1 MEEDVSRL
9 SEGLVDAQPRID
21 DGPGAGRRALIVST
35 SRDRGALA
43 AARSLRSHGWTVG
56 VGTPEGRGM
65 LCTSRA
71 VSACHIVPRPR
82 GDGRAFIE
90 GVRAAVESGGYDVV
104 FGGGDDWMAALA
116 TYRDEIPTTIAHP
129 SPEAVE
135 RALDKVLLAESAA
148 RVGLAAPRTVPATP
162 DAVAD
167 WDGPV
172 VVKSRAHWSPG
183 QTRAHRIEARLFES
197 MAAAKERVYHM
208 EKSGADPLLQEPIS
222 GRLGALIGFFREGRL
237 EGRVQQ
243 ETPRLW
249 PTPNGASARART
261 VAVNQALAEK
271 VEALLTD
278 IGWWG
283 LVELQFLT
291 DDDGVSHLIDFNG
304 RFFGSIALTN
314 AARPGLA
321 DAWGRLALGET
332 VPHLT
337 DAPAGFRYAWTA
349 GDLRRARIERR
360 GGLVADVV
368 DTLRWASLAQ
378 HSVWSLRDP
387 APTVHLITSRFLR
400 DKPVTLRPSAA

>member
-1 MEEDVSRL
+1 MDP
-9 SEGLVDAQPRID
+9 QPRID
-21 DGPGAGRRALIVST
+21 DASPAHRRALIVST

-43 AARSLRSHGWTVG
+43 AARSLRAAGWTVG

-65 LCTSRA
+65 LCSSRA
-71 VSACHIVPRPR
+71 VAACHTVPRPR
-82 GDGRAFIE
+82 GDGKAFIE
-90 GVRAAVESGGYDVV
+90 GVSAAVKAGGYDVV

-116 TYRDEIPTTIAHP
+116 TYRHQIPTTVAHP
-129 SPEAVE
+129 SPDAVE
-135 RALDKVLLAESAA
+135 RALDKVLLAESAG

-162 DAVAD
+162 EAIAD

-183 QTRAHRIEARLFES
+183 QTRPHRIEARLFDS
-197 MAAAKERVYHM
+197 MTAAKERVNHM
-208 EKSGADPLLQEPIS
+208 EELGAEPLLQEPIR
-222 GRLGALIGFFREGRL
+222 GQLGALIGFFRDGHL

-249 PTPNGASARART
+249 PTPNGASARAQT
-261 VAVNQALAEK
+261 VAVDAALAEK

-332 VPHLT
+332 VPHLA

-360 GGLVADVV
+360 GGLVADLA
-368 DTLRWASLAQ
+368 DTIRWASRAQ
-378 HSVWSLRDP
+378 HSVWDVKDP
-387 APTVHLITSRFLR
+387 GPTMNLIFARFNR

>member
-1 MEEDVSRL
+1 MDPHPESAH
-9 SEGLVDAQPRID
+9 SPTAP
-21 DGPGAGRRALIVST
+21 RRALIVST

-43 AARSLRSHGWTVG
+43 AARSLCADGWTVG
-56 VGTPEGRGM
+56 VGTPEGTGM

-71 VSACHIVPRPR
+71 VSARHVVPRPR
-82 GDGRAFIE
+82 GDGDAFVG
-90 GVRAAVESGGYDVV
+90 GVRAAVEAGRYDVV

-116 TYRDEIPTTIAHP
+116 TYRSRIPTTVPHP
-129 SPEAVE
+129 SPEAVAK
-135 RALDKVLLAESAA
+135 ALDKVLLAESAG
-148 RVGLAAPRTVPATP
+148 RVGLPAPRTVPATP
-162 DAVAD
+162 DALAD

-183 QTRAHRIEARLFES
+183 QTRPHRIEARLFES
-197 MAAAKERVYHM
+197 VAAARERVDYM
-208 EKSGADPLLQEPIS
+208 EQLGAEPLLQEPIR
-222 GRLGALIGFFREGRL
+222 GQLGALIGFFRDGRL

-243 ETPRLW
+243 QTPRLW
-249 PTPNGASARART
+249 PTPNGASARATT
-261 VAVNQALAEK
+261 VAVNHALAEK
-271 VEALLTD
+271 VEALLAD

-332 VPHLT
+332 VPHLA
-337 DAPAGFRYAWTA
+337 DAPPGFKYAWTA

-360 GGLVADVV
+360 GGLVADVL
-368 DTLRWASLAQ
+368 DTLRWASMSK
-378 HSVWSLRDP
+378 HSVWDP
-387 APTVHLITSRFLR
+387 KDPGPTMHLITSKLMR
-400 DKPVTLRPSAA
+400 DKPAALRPSVTP